1 MVPWHPVALFGR
13 YAAWLEQYTYGDS
26 RLAGATHV
34 VLATCPAVAG
44 AYLLHRR
51 APMLS
56 LAGSLLVALGG
67 TTLERTGTRMANALR
82 EGDIEQARALVPWLC
97 SRDPEALDA
106 AGIAKATV
114 ESLAENTSD
123 AAIAPLCFAL
133 AGAPGVVLHRVVNT
147 LDAMVGYHN
156 PRYEQFGW
164 AAAKLDDILAY
175 IPARVTAGVHIAL
188 AAAEGRATQAWQA
201 LRNDAPNHPSPNAGP
216 VEATAAACLGVQLGG
231 TTVYPHG
238 VEERPTMGRGRAP
251 SVEDIDAAVR
261 LSKRV
266 QAIVGA
272 GAAITAGAMGLMRQ
286 RRRGR
291 LS

>member
-1 MVPWHPVALFGR
+1 MVPWHPVAVFGR
-13 YAAWLEQYTYGDS
+13 YAAWLEQHTYRDS
-26 RLAGATHV
+26 RVAGAVHLG
-34 VLATCPAVAG
+34 LAAGPAVAG

-56 LAGSLLVALGG
+56 LACSLLVALGG
-67 TTLERTGTRMANALR
+67 TTLERTGSRMAAGLR
-82 EGDIEQARALVPWLC
+82 EEDIEQARTLVPWLC

-156 PRYEQFGW
+156 PRYERFGW
-164 AAAKLDDILAY
+164 AAAKLDDLLAF
-175 IPARVTAGVHIAL
+175 IPARVTAGVHIGL
-188 AAAEGRATQAWQA
+188 AAAQGNAAEAWEA
-201 LRNDAPNHPSPNAGP
+201 LRKDAPNHPSPNAGP

-231 TTVYPHG
+231 TTVYRHG
-238 VEERPTMGRGRAP
+238 VEQRPTMGSGRAP
-251 SVEDIDAAVR
+251 TVEDIEAAVK
-261 LSKRV
+261 LSRRV
-266 QAIVGA
+266 QLIVGA
-272 GAAITAGAMGLMRQ
+272 GAAIAAAASGFMCE
-286 RRRGR
+286 RRRWP
-291 LS
+291 SK